1 MEPYSFFQKGTEGI
15 PFKLFSYA
23 VVVLI
28 ILISYGIFGSIIIMG
43 LNPINA
49 IYFTIITIATLG
61 YGDIVPITAIEKL
74 FSVTLALGGV
84 GLITYV
90 FSLSISIVG
99 ERVTEI
105 TSGSRLKRKI
115 SKLEN
120 HYILCGHGR
129 VGDVVLK
136 ELKKRNKEVVVI
148 EKNPKIAER
157 LWEDKRV
164 LAINGDATEDEVLKE
179 AGINSAY
186 GLILSTGEDVDNLFI
201 ALTSRE
207 LAPDIWIVSRAS
219 RRENIKRLLN
229 SGANKVIS
237 PEESGGTDLYFAAME
252 PTMVKITTKHDFND
266 IDREMEL
273 IIDFGCSVESI
284 EYHFPQFTEP
294 LTRRIEASSKEE
306 IEKFINKM
314 ERKPE
319 VKKSLTSIYNMANG
333 VHSHWVSG
341 LDKKTLNRLI
351 KTLKTEDL
359 ILGVNLSDKEIQK
372 ITEKYAEA

>member
-1 MEPYSFFQKGTEGI
+1 MEPYSFFQRGTEGI

-28 ILISYGIFGSIIIMG
+28 ILITYGIVGSIIIMD
-43 LNPINA
+43 LDPINA
-49 IYFTIITIATLG
+49 IYFTIITIATVG
-61 YGDIVPITAIEKL
+61 YGDIVPVTVIEKL

-99 ERVTEI
+99 ETVTEI

-115 SKLEN
+115 AKLEN

-136 ELKKRNKEVVVI
+136 ELKKRNKKVVVI
-148 EKNPKIAER
+148 EKNSKIAER
-157 LWEDKRV
+157 LWEDERV

-219 RRENIKRLLN
+219 RRENVKRLLN

-237 PEESGGTDLYFAAME
+237 PEESGGKDIYFAAME

-266 IDREMEL
+266 IGKEMEI
-273 IIDFGCSVESI
+273 IIDYGCSVESI

-306 IEKFINKM
+306 IEKFIEKV
-314 ERKPE
+314 ETKPGM
-319 VKKSLTSIYNMANG
+319 KKSLNNIYSMANG
-333 VHSHWVSG
+333 IHSHWVSG
-341 LDKKTLNRLI
+341 PNKETLNRLI
-351 KTLKTEDL
+351 KELEKEDL
-359 ILGVNLSDKEIQK
+359 VLGIDLDDVEIQK
-372 ITEKYAEA
+372 LTKEYAES